1 MYNGGEDM
9 EQKAPRIYLK
19 LRPKIYSPPGQKI
32 YLHQLADFI
41 LDSNRYNQ
49 DELRHVLVYSPR
61 PEDGSRIVIDLIQ
74 VMHVLRKMDS
84 SFDIQSV
91 GHDQT
96 LVHIYDEKKK
106 PNFLIVLFVWFTLF
120 FGSGLAIMNFHVDVS
135 MQEVHQ
141 RIYQLITGQQVEH
154 PYIIQI
160 PYSFGIGI
168 GMLMFFNHV
177 FRKRFNEEPSPLEVE
192 VFLYEQNVDQYTL
205 VEQMGQ
211 DQKK

>member
-1 MYNGGEDM
+1 M
-9 EQKAPRIYLK
+9 EQEVPRIYLK

-41 LDSNRYNQ
+41 LDSNRYQQEQIRNLLIH
-49 DELRHVLVYSPR
+49 DPR
-61 PEDGSRIVIDLIQ
+61 PEDGNRIVIDLIQ
-74 VMHVLRKMDS
+74 VMRILRKLDP

-96 LVHIYDEKKK
+96 LVHIYDKKKK
-106 PNFLIVLFVWFTLF
+106 PNFLVVLFVWLTLF
-120 FGSGLAIMNFHVDVS
+120 IGSGLAIMNFHVDVS

-141 RIYQLITGQQVEH
+141 RIYQLITGQENDH
-154 PYIIQI
+154 PYIIQV
-160 PYSFGIGI
+160 PYSIGIGI
-168 GMLMFFNHV
+168 GMLLFFNHV
-177 FRKRFNEEPSPLEVE
+177 FRKKFNEEPSPLEVE

-211 DQKK
+211 NQQNDHK